1 MGKINLTALRVRQTA
16 INQFASG
23 KINKLPQWVDVVG
36 DIPPSEVLVRHLPQ
50 QHQLVRQRVK
60 SDDSKA
66 GRHTEFEVVQ
76 TRRKSKKPSRL
87 FQPVQLRY
95 EEDELRKQFFKDHP
109 WELARPRVLV
119 ESTGKDHES
128 YNWKHLQQPG
138 RRLDGE
144 SVVQRQLY
152 LLENVPDMTVSAAYD
167 IARQEFYKLRLQED
181 IERRVAAEEA
191 EATGAK
197 FGPTFLEIGMELEN
211 QQFEKWKEWAKL
223 EAQVLGQ
230 RSAALSGAPELASEK
245 DTEQDAQA
253 LDIEQSEAEQ

>member
-23 KINKLPQWVDVVG
+23 KISKLPQWVDVIR
-36 DIPPSEVLVRHLPQ
+36 DIPPSEVLVRTVPH

-60 SDDSKA
+60 TDDKNKNQIV
-66 GRHTEFEVVQ
+66 FEVEQ
-76 TRRKSKKPSRL
+76 KRRKSKKPSRL
-87 FQPVQLRY
+87 FQPVELRY

-119 ESTGKDHES
+119 ESTGKDHERYDWS
-128 YNWKHLQQPG
+128 QLRQPG

-152 LLENVPDMTVSAAYD
+152 LLENTPNMTVSRAYD

-197 FGPTFLEIGMELEN
+197 FGPTYLEIGMELEN
-211 QQFEKWKEWAKL
+211 QQHEKWKDWARL
-223 EAQVLGQ
+223 EAQVLSQ
-230 RSAALSGAPELASEK
+230 RSVALSGAPELASEK
-245 DTEQDAQA
+245 DTEREAQA
-253 LDIEQSEAEQ
+253 LDIERPEEQ